1 MPQTPALSNLL
12 KTNKTFCMFPWIH
25 MYVNTDGE
33 AYPCCTT
40 KYENP
45 VGNVR
50 NNTLVE
56 LWNNDKMKEVRKKLL
71 AGEYVEGC
79 SNCYKHEST
88 GSGGFSFRN
97 FANNEFGHHFD
108 LVNET
113 MEDGYLPGMNLKY
126 FDVRFSN
133 LCNFKCRTCGD
144 MFSSTWAAESYK
156 QGYGE
161 INGLMHASNGDP
173 SLLEQFK
180 PHLGNLEMLYFAG
193 GEPLIT
199 PEHYEILEYLID
211 NDSTDVTL
219 RYNTNCSRLDF
230 KDKSVIDLWNKF
242 KKVEVYGSLDSF
254 GTRAEYMR
262 NGTVWNNILNNL
274 KRVKDNCPSV
284 SISFN
289 CVVGVFNVL
298 TITEFLNHLHDEGL
312 ISWDSTTCSF
322 YKLINPDY
330 YNLNNLLTKEMKAE
344 AKWKIKAWLDSHPD
358 GPIRTGLTD
367 IYHFI
372 QEDVDPQIQWQKKFK
387 EFTQHFDNIREENL
401 VSSFPEL
408 KDWYEGIE

>member
-79 SNCYKHEST
+79 KNCYKHEST

-108 LVNET
+108 LVTET

-262 NGTVWNNILNNL
+262 NGTDWNNILNNL

-330 YNLNNLLTKEMKAE
+330 YNLNNLLSMEMKAE

-372 QEDVDPQIQWQKKFK
+372 QEDREPQLQWQRKFK
-387 EFTQHFDNIREENL
+387 EFTEHFDKIREENL
-401 VSSFPEL
+401 VMAFPEL
-408 KDWYEGIE
+408 KDWYEGIK

>member
-1 MPQTPALSNLL
+1 
-12 KTNKTFCMFPWIH
+12 

-50 NNTLVE
+50 NSSLVE

-108 LVNET
+108 LVTET
-113 MEDGYLPGMNLKY
+113 LEDGYLPGMNLKY

-144 MFSSTWAAESYK
+144 MFSSTWAAESFK

-173 SLLEQFK
+173 ALLEQFK

-211 NDSTDVTL
+211 NNSTDVTL

-262 NGTVWNNILNNL
+262 NGTDWNNILNNL

-330 YNLNNLLTKEMKAE
+330 YNLNNLLSMEMKAE

-372 QEDVDPQIQWQKKFK
+372 QEDREPQLQWQRKFK
-387 EFTQHFDNIREENL
+387 EFTEHFDKIREENL
-401 VSSFPEL
+401 VMAFPEL
-408 KDWYEGIE
+408 KDWYEGIK

>member
-1 MPQTPALSNLL
+1 
-12 KTNKTFCMFPWIH
+12 
-25 MYVNTDGE
+25 MYVNTDGA

-45 VGNVR
+45 IGNVR
-50 NNTLVE
+50 ESSLVE

-79 SNCYKHEST
+79 KNCYKHEST

-97 FANNEFGHHFD
+97 FANNEFGQHFD
-108 LVNET
+108 LIQET
-113 MEDGYLPGMNLKY
+113 MEDGHLPGMNLKY

-173 SLLEQFK
+173 KLLEQFK

-230 KDKSVIDLWNKF
+230 KDKNVIDLWNKF

-274 KRVKDNCPSV
+274 KRVQENCSSV

-289 CVVGVFNVL
+289 CVVGVFNVM
-298 TITEFLNHLHDEGL
+298 TITDFLNHLYSEGL
-312 ISWDSTTCSF
+312 ISWETTTCSF

-330 YNLNNLLTKEMKAE
+330 YNLNNLLTTEMKAD
-344 AKWKIKAWLDSHPD
+344 AKGKIKEWLESHPD
-358 GPIRTGLTD
+358 GPIKSNLSD
-367 IYHFI
+367 IYSFI
-372 QEDVDPQIQWQKKFK
+372 QEDTPPVVEWQKKFK
-387 EFTQHFDNIREENL
+387 NLTQHFDSIRNESLTE
-401 VSSFPEL
+401 SFPEL
-408 KDWYEGIE
+408 KEWYEKLPDIE

>member
-1 MPQTPALSNLL
+1 MHNDLSTLL
-12 KTNKTFCMFPWIH
+12 KDNKTFCMFPWIH
-25 MYVNTDGE
+25 LYVNTDGE

-50 NNTLVE
+50 DNTLVE

-79 SNCYKHEST
+79 KNCYKHEST
-88 GSGGFSFRN
+88 GNGGFSFRN

-108 LVNET
+108 IVKQT
-113 MEDGYLPGMNLKY
+113 MEDGYLPGMHLKY

-173 SLLEQFK
+173 NLLEQFK

-211 NDSTDVTL
+211 NNSTDVTL
-219 RYNTNCSRLDF
+219 RYNTNCSRLEF
-230 KDKSVIDLWNKF
+230 KDKNVIDLWNKF

-254 GTRAEYMR
+254 GHRAEYMR

-274 KRVKDNCPSV
+274 KLIKNNCPSV
-284 SISFN
+284 AISFN
-289 CVVGVFNVL
+289 CVVGVFNAL
-298 TITEFLNHLHDEGL
+298 TITDFLDHLYEEGL
-312 ISWDSTTCSF
+312 IDWKTTNCSF
-322 YKLINPDY
+322 YKLINPDH
-330 YNLNNLLTKEMKAE
+330 YNLNNVFTQDMKKE
-344 AKWKIKAWLDSHPD
+344 AKRKIKYWLDTHD
-358 GPIRTGLTD
+358 TGPIRTGLMD

-372 QEDVDPQIQWQKKFK
+372 QEELAPDIEHQKKFK
-387 EFTQHFDNIREENL
+387 SFTQHFDNIREENL
-401 VSSFPEL
+401 VTTFPEL
-408 KDWYEGIE
+408 REWYESIE

>member
-1 MPQTPALSNLL
+1 
-12 KTNKTFCMFPWIH
+12 MFPWIH

-79 SNCYKHEST
+79 KNCYKHEST

-108 LVNET
+108 LVTET

-180 PHLGNLEMLYFAG
+180 PHLGNVEMLYFAG

-262 NGTVWNNILNNL
+262 NGTDWNNILNNL

-330 YNLNNLLTKEMKAE
+330 YNLNNLLSMEMKAE

-372 QEDVDPQIQWQKKFK
+372 QEDREPQLQWQRKFK
-387 EFTQHFDNIREENL
+387 EFTEHFDKIREENL
-401 VSSFPEL
+401 VMAFPEL
-408 KDWYEGIE
+408 KDWYEGIK

>member
-1 MPQTPALSNLL
+1 
-12 KTNKTFCMFPWIH
+12 

-79 SNCYKHEST
+79 KNCYKHEST

-108 LVNET
+108 LVTET

-262 NGTVWNNILNNL
+262 NGTNWNNILNNL

-330 YNLNNLLTKEMKAE
+330 YNLNNLLSMEMKAE

-372 QEDVDPQIQWQKKFK
+372 QEDREPQLQWQRKFK
-387 EFTQHFDNIREENL
+387 EFTEHFDKIREENL
-401 VSSFPEL
+401 VMAFPEL
-408 KDWYEGIE
+408 KDWYEGIK

>member
-1 MPQTPALSNLL
+1 
-12 KTNKTFCMFPWIH
+12 MFPWIH

-50 NNTLVE
+50 DNTLVE

-79 SNCYKHEST
+79 KNCYKHEST

-108 LVNET
+108 LVTET

-262 NGTVWNNILNNL
+262 NGTDWNNILNNL

-330 YNLNNLLTKEMKAE
+330 YNLNNLLSMEMKAE

-372 QEDVDPQIQWQKKFK
+372 QEDREPQLQWQRKFK
-387 EFTQHFDNIREENL
+387 EFTEHFDKIREENL
-401 VSSFPEL
+401 VMAFPEL
-408 KDWYEGIE
+408 KDWYEGIK

>member
-1 MPQTPALSNLL
+1 
-12 KTNKTFCMFPWIH
+12 

-79 SNCYKHEST
+79 KNCYKHEST

-108 LVNET
+108 LVTET

-262 NGTVWNNILNNL
+262 NGTDWNNILNNL

-330 YNLNNLLTKEMKAE
+330 YNLNNLLSMEMKAE

-372 QEDVDPQIQWQKKFK
+372 QEDREPQLQWQRKFK
-387 EFTQHFDNIREENL
+387 EFTEHFDKIREENL
-401 VSSFPEL
+401 VMAFPEL
-408 KDWYEGIE
+408 KDWYEGIK

>member
-1 MPQTPALSNLL
+1 
-12 KTNKTFCMFPWIH
+12 MFPWIH

-79 SNCYKHEST
+79 KNCYKHEST

-108 LVNET
+108 LVTET

-262 NGTVWNNILNNL
+262 NGTDWNNILNNL

-330 YNLNNLLTKEMKAE
+330 YNLNNLLSMEMKAE

-372 QEDVDPQIQWQKKFK
+372 QEDREPQLQWQRKFK
-387 EFTQHFDNIREENL
+387 EFTEHFDKIREENL
-401 VSSFPEL
+401 VMAFPEL
-408 KDWYEGIE
+408 KDWYEGIK

>member
-1 MPQTPALSNLL
+1 L
-12 KTNKTFCMFPWIH
+12 
-25 MYVNTDGE
+25 
-33 AYPCCTT
+33 
-40 KYENP
+40 
-45 VGNVR
+45 
-50 NNTLVE
+50 
-56 LWNNDKMKEVRKKLL
+56 
-71 AGEYVEGC
+71 
-79 SNCYKHEST
+79 
-88 GSGGFSFRN
+88 
-97 FANNEFGHHFD
+97 
-108 LVNET
+108 
-113 MEDGYLPGMNLKY
+113 EDGYLPGMNLKY

-144 MFSSTWAAESYK
+144 MFSSTWAAESFK

-173 SLLEQFK
+173 ALLEQFK

-211 NDSTDVTL
+211 NNSTDVTL

-254 GTRAEYMR
+254 GARAEYMR
-262 NGTVWNNILNNL
+262 NGTIWNNILNNL
-274 KRVKDNCPSV
+274 KRVRDNCPSV

-312 ISWDSTTCSF
+312 INWDSTTCSF

-344 AKWKIKAWLDSHPD
+344 AKWKIKAWLESHPD

-401 VSSFPEL
+401 VASFPEL

>member
-1 MPQTPALSNLL
+1 
-12 KTNKTFCMFPWIH
+12 MFPWIH

-40 KYENP
+40 RYETP
-45 VGNVR
+45 IGNVR
-50 NNTLVE
+50 ESSLVE
-56 LWNNDKMKEVRKKLL
+56 LWNNDKMKDVRRKLM

-79 SNCYKHEST
+79 KNCYRHEST

-108 LVNET
+108 LVQDT
-113 MEDGYLPGMNLKY
+113 MEDGYLPGMHLKY

-161 INGLMHASNGDP
+161 INGLLHASNGNP
-173 SLLEQFK
+173 NLLDQFK

-211 NDSTDVTL
+211 NNSTDVTL

-230 KDKSVIDLWNKF
+230 KDKIVTDLWNQF
-242 KKVEVYGSLDSF
+242 TKVEVYGSLDSF
-254 GTRAEYMR
+254 GERAEYMR

-274 KRVKDNCPSV
+274 KRVQRDSPTV

-289 CVVGVFNVL
+289 CVVGVFNVM
-298 TITEFLNHLHDEGL
+298 TITDFLNHLYDEGL
-312 ISWDSTTCSF
+312 INWQTTTCSF
-322 YKLINPDY
+322 YKLINPDH
-330 YNLNNLLTKEMKAE
+330 YNLNNVLTMDMKAE
-344 AKWKIKAWLDSHPD
+344 AKNKIGLWLDAHED
-358 GPIRTGLTD
+358 GPIKSNLMD

-372 QEDVDPQIQWQKKFK
+372 DPETPPQIEHQQKFK
-387 EFTQHFDNIREENL
+387 QLTEHFDNIRSENF
-401 VSSFPEL
+401 VETFPEL
-408 KDWYEGIE
+408 RAMYESIE